1 MTRIV
6 AGLTRVSQW
15 LAWAGGAMILGSAIL
30 ISLDVAVRALFR
42 STLFESFELSSYA
55 FAIATSLGMAYTLV
69 TKGHIRIEVIYN
81 TLTLPVR
88 AVLDVVVLLSLG
100 AVTAVWSYW
109 CLQTVLQNAAMDAR
123 SNSTLAMPLVVPQ
136 SLWWIG
142 IAWFAVVSWVLAL
155 CGVVWLWQRRT
166 EHLHRSLGVGSL
178 QEEISANV
186 DLPAA
191 SAQQAG

>member
-6 AGLTRVSQW
+6 AGLTRISQW
-15 LAWAGGAMILGSAIL
+15 LAWVGGALILGAAVL
-30 ISLDVAVRALFR
+30 ISLDVVVRALFR

-81 TLTLPVR
+81 TLTLPIR
-88 AVLDVVVLLSLG
+88 AVLDVVVLLSLS
-100 AVTAVWSYW
+100 AVTATWSYW
-109 CLQTVLQNAAMDAR
+109 CLQTVLQNAAMDAH
-123 SNSTLAMPLVVPQ
+123 SNSSLAMPLAVPQ

-142 IAWFAVVSWVLAL
+142 IAWFAVASWAL
-155 CGVVWLWQRRT
+155 TICGVVWLLQRRT

-191 SAQQAG
+191 PASRAQ